1 MFVFIY
7 IYFCCVFFIDIEI
20 WNLKFIGG
28 VCGTTESRQQLQQQ
42 QQDWVSRGHPVRR
55 YRSAA
60 LTRGMGLGLFTF
72 NCSVC
77 SNMFYPPHTHTH
89 TRTHLK
95 NTTLFF
101 FGIFFYRRKN
111 TLGVRLTVRRV
122 RRALIRPVT
131 CGPIAL
137 FNLSSSGKW
146 VVWQRPPQL
155 QVLPPLHSPPP
166 YPFHAYATAVIEAP
180 NELPSAA
187 FRTQSES
194 HLMLSISVCTHSTLA
209 LPRFPIPSCLPV

>member
-1 MFVFIY
+1 MELPRVGSS
-7 IYFCCVFFIDIEI
+7 CSSSS
-20 WNLKFIGG
+20 KIGSQGGTQFG
-28 VCGTTESRQQLQQQ
+28 VIGVQHLREAWGWACSHLI
-42 QQDWVSRGHPVRR
+42 
-55 YRSAA
+55 A
-60 LTRGMGLGLFTF
+60 LFAQICFTH
-72 NCSVC
+72 
-77 SNMFYPPHTHTH
+77 HTHTR

-95 NTTLFF
+95 NTTRFFF
-101 FGIFFYRRKN
+101 FGIFYRGKN

-131 CGPIAL
+131 SGPIAL
-137 FNLSSSGKW
+137 FNLSSPGKW
-146 VVWQRPPQL
+146 VVWQRPPQP
-155 QVLPPLHSPPP
+155 QVLPPLHSPLS
-166 YPFHAYATAVIEAP
+166 PFHAYATAVIEAP